1 MERADETK
9 EITLTSDDLT
19 MLRIALDDAILDK
32 RFAATLNDE
41 WAQEQERRM
50 ALRDKLYTL
59 GLLERQPFAVTMR
72 VVELAIRPE
81 EENKELL

>member
-1 MERADETK
+1 MADDTK
-9 EITLTSDDLT
+9 EIRLTAEDWS

-41 WAQEQERRM
+41 WAQQQERRM

-72 VVELAIRPE
+72 VVELAIRLE
-81 EENKELL
+81 EAGKELL